1 MGTEL
6 GLKTRMSASRLRS
19 GHCLPRASLPTL
31 VPFVPILPSTP
42 SSFPQPPSEDQTLR
56 LSIEIASWSS
66 LVVQWLGLGVF
77 TAEPQVRF
85 LFEELKSK
93 KLHGTAKK

>member
-6 GLKTRMSASRLRS
+6 GLKTTMPASRLRS
-19 GHCLPRASLPTL
+19 GHCLPRVPLPTL

-42 SSFPQPPSEDQTLR
+42 SSLPQPPSEDQTLQ

-66 LVVQWLGLGVF
+66 LVVQWLGLGIF
-77 TAEPQVRF
+77 TAEAQVRF
-85 LFEELKSK
+85 PFGELKSK